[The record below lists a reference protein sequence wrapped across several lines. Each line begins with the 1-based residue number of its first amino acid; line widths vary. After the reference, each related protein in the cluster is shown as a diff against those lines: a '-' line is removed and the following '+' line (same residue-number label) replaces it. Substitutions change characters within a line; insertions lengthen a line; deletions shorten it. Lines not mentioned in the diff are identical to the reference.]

1 MDTNIFSDGS
11 VFFSGCNYWASN
23 AGTFMW
29 RKWDPAAVER
39 DFKQLSAHGVTVLRC
54 FPLWSDFQP
63 LTEEEKQGLKAGW
76 ITNRSELN
84 EMETAG
90 IAEAEIWLMTNK
102 KDILSESFLKTL
114 HKKMFGEVWLWAG
127 SFRTTE
133 RNIGVAPY
141 NIQPEL
147 RKLFD
152 DIKYWIENKTYPEKE
167 IAIRFHHRLVQI
179 HPFPNGNGRISR
191 LMADLLMRPELNYEM
206 LAEIDPERVALPE
219 DVTEQVE
226 IELKYEGYI
235 KRQMSQVEKFRKMEH
250 KKIPVDID
258 YDAIPSIRIEAR
270 QKLKQVRP
278 ENVGQASRI
287 SGVSPSDIS
296 VLLVYLGR

>member
-1 MDTNIFSDGS
+1 MNIFETDDNS
-11 VFFSGCNYWASN
+11 
-23 AGTFMW
+23 T
-29 RKWDPAAVER
+29 
-39 DFKQLSAHGVTVLRC
+39 
-54 FPLWSDFQP
+54 P

-114 HKKMFGEVWLWAG
+114 HKKMFGE
-127 SFRTTE
+127 
-133 RNIGVAPY
+133 IAPY

-191 LMADLLMRPELNYEM
+191 LMADLLMRKFGLPDLNWGSGDLTEISELRKQY
-206 LAEIDPERVALPE
+206 IDALRE
-219 DVTEQVE
+219 ADR
-226 IELKYEGYI
+226 G
-235 KRQMSQVEKFRKMEH
+235 
-250 KKIPVDID
+250 D
-258 YDAIPSIRIEAR
+258 YTA
-270 QKLKQVRP
+270 L
-278 ENVGQASRI
+278 I
-287 SGVSPSDIS
+287 SFVK
-296 VLLVYLGR
+296 

>member
-1 MDTNIFSDGS
+1 MEFIKGNLKKILFNGDNGYLVGLFKVKEADDDNLDVVNQTI
-11 VFFSGCNYWASN
+11 
-23 AGTFMW
+23 TFTGY
-29 RKWDPAAVER
+29 
-39 DFKQLSAHGVTVLRC
+39 FY
-54 FPLWSDFQP
+54 
-63 LTEEEKQGLKAGW
+63 
-76 ITNRSELN
+76 ELN
-84 EMETAG
+84 EMETVG

-191 LMADLLMRPELNYEM
+191 LMADLLMKQFGLSALNWGSGNLTEISELRKEYISALRKADNGDYS
-206 LAEIDPERVALPE
+206 LLLKFID
-219 DVTEQVE
+219 
-226 IELKYEGYI
+226 
-235 KRQMSQVEKFRKMEH
+235 
-250 KKIPVDID
+250 
-258 YDAIPSIRIEAR
+258 
-270 QKLKQVRP
+270 
-278 ENVGQASRI
+278 NNN
-287 SGVSPSDIS
+287 
-296 VLLVYLGR
+296 